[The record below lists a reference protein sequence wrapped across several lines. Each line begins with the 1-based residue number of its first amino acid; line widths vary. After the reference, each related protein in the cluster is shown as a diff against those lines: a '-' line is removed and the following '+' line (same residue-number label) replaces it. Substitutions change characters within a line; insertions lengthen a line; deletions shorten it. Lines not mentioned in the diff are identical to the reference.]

1 VPEYAHR
8 TKIAADKTRLEIED
22 LMRRRGADQFFSG
35 ADADCAVLAFRLKGR
50 HLRFT
55 VPLGA
60 ISDQMRRSRWR
71 QLLLV
76 IKAKLAAI
84 DVGILA
90 WDEAF
95 LSDTILPNRKTVA
108 EVMLPQI
115 DAAYK
120 TGEMPPLLGYQPGG
134 HDDSAP

>member
-1 VPEYAHR
+1 MRIAPKSPPTGHVLR
-8 TKIAADKTRLEIED
+8 SKISCG
-22 LMRRRGADQFFSG
+22 RGALINSFREQTQS
-35 ADADCAVLAFRLKGR
+35 AVLAFRLKGR
-50 HLRFT
+50 HLRFA
-55 VPLGA
+55 VPLGE
-60 ISDQMRRSRWR
+60 ISDQMRHSRWR
-71 QLLLV
+71 QLLLA